1 MTMKNTN
8 INEVLK
14 ELKEYDE
21 MMKAL
26 KAEVEKLQ
34 TEWKEYMIENNID
47 EVISDEGIKATY
59 REVISKRF
67 DSTAFKKDFA
77 DIYSE
82 YSKSTSSMR
91 FTLN

>member
-1 MTMKNTN
+1 
-8 INEVLK
+8 
-14 ELKEYDE
+14 

-26 KAEVEKLQ
+26 KSEVEKLQ
-34 TEWKEYMIENNID
+34 TECKEYMIENNID

-82 YSKSTSSMR
+82 YSKATSSMR

>member
-8 INEVLK
+8 INAVLK

-34 TEWKEYMIENNID
+34 SECKEYMIENNID
-47 EVISDEGIKATY
+47 EVISNDGIKATY
-59 REVISKRF
+59 REVISNRF
-67 DSTAFKKDFA
+67 DSTSFKKDFA
-77 DIYSE
+77 DVYAE
-82 YSKSTSSMR
+82 YSRKTSCMK

>member
-1 MTMKNTN
+1 MTMNKTN

-34 TEWKEYMIENNID
+34 TECKEYMIENNID
-47 EVISDEGIKATY
+47 EVISDDGIKATY

-77 DIYSE
+77 DVYAE
-82 YSKSTSSMR
+82 YSKSTSNFR

>member
-1 MTMKNTN
+1 MMNTN
-8 INEVLK
+8 INAVLK

-26 KAEVEKLQ
+26 KTEIDKLQ
-34 TEWKEYMIENNID
+34 TECKDYMIENNID
-47 EVISDEGIKATY
+47 EVISDDGIKATY
-59 REVISKRF
+59 REVLSKRF

-77 DIYSE
+77 DIYQE
-82 YSKSTSSMR
+82 YTKTTSNMR

>member
-1 MTMKNTN
+1 MKNTN
-8 INEVLK
+8 INELLK
-14 ELKEYDE
+14 ELKEYNE

-26 KAEVEKLQ
+26 KTEVEKLQ
-34 TEWKEYMIENNID
+34 SECKEYMIENNID
-47 EVISDEGIKATY
+47 EVVSNDGIKATY

>member
-1 MTMKNTN
+1 MIMMNTN
-8 INEVLK
+8 INAVLK

-26 KAEVEKLQ
+26 KTEIDKLQ
-34 TEWKEYMIENNID
+34 TECKDYMIENNID
-47 EVISDEGIKATY
+47 EVISEDGIKATY
-59 REVISKRF
+59 REVLSKRF

-77 DIYSE
+77 DIYQE
-82 YSKSTSSMR
+82 YTKTTSNMR

>member
-8 INEVLK
+8 FNEVLK
-14 ELKEYDE
+14 ELKEYNE
-21 MMKAL
+21 MMTAL

-34 TEWKEYMIENNID
+34 DEAKAYMTEQGID
-47 EVISDEGIKATY
+47 EVITDDGIKATY

-77 DIYSE
+77 DVYAE
-82 YSKSTSSMR
+82 YSKSTSNFR

>member
-26 KAEVEKLQ
+26 KAEVENLQ
-34 TEWKEYMIENNID
+34 TECKEYMIENNID

>member
-1 MTMKNTN
+1 MKRAN
-8 INEVLK
+8 INAVLK

-26 KAEVEKLQ
+26 KTEVEKLQ
-34 TEWKEYMIENNID
+34 SECKEYMIANNID
-47 EVISDEGIKATY
+47 EVISNDGIKATY

>member
-1 MTMKNTN
+1 MKNTN
-8 INEVLK
+8 INELLR
-14 ELKEYDE
+14 ELKEYNE
-21 MMKAL
+21 LMKAL
-26 KAEVEKLQ
+26 KTEVEKLQ
-34 TEWKEYMIENNID
+34 SECKEYMIENNID
-47 EVISDEGIKATY
+47 EVVSNDGIKATY